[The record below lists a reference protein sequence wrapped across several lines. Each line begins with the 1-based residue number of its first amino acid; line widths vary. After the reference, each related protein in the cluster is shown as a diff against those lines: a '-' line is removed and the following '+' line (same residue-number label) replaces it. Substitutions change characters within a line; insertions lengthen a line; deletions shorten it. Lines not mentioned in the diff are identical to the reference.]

1 MSTLI
6 PFSYSGREVRTVIR
20 DGEPW
25 FVGRDVCSIL
35 DIVDARASLNLLDE
49 DERDSVPV
57 TDSMGREQDTI
68 VINEPGLYSLILRSR
83 KPEAKKFKRWV
94 THEVLPAIR
103 KTGKYAVP
111 AVTAPVDVS
120 SIGRRELAAMV
131 IAEADRADAA
141 EAKVAALAPAAASWE
156 QLAEAS
162 GDYSLRDAAHILDR
176 DPSIKTGQNR
186 LAAHLR
192 AIGWCSQD
200 GRPYQR
206 HVEAGRLVARSVTY
220 EHPHTGEPTSTT
232 QLRITPKGLG
242 ELHRLMGGSAPL
254 ADRQL
259 SLVPA

>member
-1 MSTLI
+1 MNALI
-6 PFSYSGREVRTVIR
+6 PFAYSGHNVRALTR
-20 DGEPW
+20 DGAPW
-25 FVGRDVCSIL
+25 FVGRDVCAVL
-35 DIVDARASLNLLDE
+35 DIADARTSLNLLDE

-57 TDSMGREQDTI
+57 IDSMGREQQTI

-83 KPEAKKFKRWV
+83 KPEAKAFKRWV

-103 KTGKYAVP
+103 RTGGYQ
-111 AVTAPVDVS
+111 APLS
-120 SIGRRELAAMV
+120 RRQLAENWADAERRAE
-131 IAEADRADAA
+131 IAEQRV
-141 EAKVAALAPAAASWE
+141 ETLAPAAASWSV
-156 QLAEAS
+156 LAEAA

-176 DPSIKTGQNR
+176 DPSIRTGQNR

-206 HVEAGRLVARSVTY
+206 HVEAGRLVARPVTFR
-220 EHPHTGEPTSTT
+220 HPSTGETTTT

-259 SLVPA
+259 ALVPA